1 MTKKEYLQKMVV
13 ERVQQNLLRESNTS
27 ADAATFAK
35 LNLPLVKKIYPDMLA
50 SQICDVQPLH
60 GPRGIISALFSY
72 YKPTEDVNLENAR
85 IFEVDTTAGLVTG
98 QIQVIGATTWQ
109 IEYIDGSGKAF
120 LAIATVGPNAPV
132 APGTAFGA
140 ATVIITTINR
150 ASVKKIFRQYSGPY
164 TNDIV
169 VPRQIGH
176 EIRTMTVEAKSRK
189 LKSVISKEKVQ
200 DWERIYGEKAY
211 DLIAENLGNEI
222 IQELDMELIDYIR
235 SIATP
240 MPDVVLSNSYGTQG
254 DMMAVGNDL
263 YVNIFFAAE
272 QIVKATKRN
281 RTIFILADATTIGLL
296 LTNPLHTT
304 VSDDE
309 DNPFYVGKL
318 GTYKL
323 YADIYS
329 EDHYVAV
336 GYRGENH
343 GDGDTGIIYT
353 PYMDYFHQST
363 DPETFAEKF
372 LSMSRYTFTRHPQD
386 QGTGLGDSDFFR
398 SFAVDLSGL
407 NNYTP

>member
-1 MTKKEYLQKMVV
+1 MRMNKNAYIQMVM
-13 ERVQQNLLRESNTS
+13 ERIERNLLRESTTS
-27 ADAATFAK
+27 ADAAQFAK

-60 GPRGIISALFSY
+60 GPKGIISAMFTY
-72 YKPTEDVNLENAR
+72 YKPTSSVDLENAR
-85 IFEVDTTAGLVTG
+85 IFEVDDTSGLAVN
-98 QIQVIGATTWQ
+98 QVVVIGATTWTIQ
-109 IEYIDGSGKAF
+109 YIDDPKAF
-120 LAIATVGPNAPV
+120 LAIATAGPNAPV
-132 APGTAFGA
+132 APGTAFGT
-140 ATVIITTINR
+140 ATVITTTINR
-150 ASVKKIFRQYSGPY
+150 ASVKKIFQNYSGPY
-164 TNDIV
+164 NSDIV
-169 VPRQIGH
+169 VPREIGH
-176 EIRTMTVEAKSRK
+176 EIRSLTVEAKSRK
-189 LKSVISKEKVQ
+189 LRSTITKEKLQ

-211 DLIAENLGNEI
+211 DIVAENLGNEI

-240 MPDVVLSNSYGTQG
+240 MPDVVLSASYGTQG

-263 YVNIFFAAE
+263 YTNIFYAAE

-281 RTIFILADATTIGLL
+281 RTVFVLADAATIGLL

-304 VSDDE
+304 VSDEE

-329 EDHYVAV
+329 EDHYVTI

-353 PYMDYFHQST
+353 PYMDYFTQHT
-363 DPETFAEKF
+363 DPNTFAEKF

-386 QGTGLGDSDFFR
+386 QGTALADSDFFR
-398 SFAVDLSGL
+398 SFAVDFSGL
-407 NNYTP
+407 TNYTP